1 MLYEKQVARTN
12 GFGNTA
18 SNVGQL
24 GLGCKPEI
32 GWLKWKYIER
42 LQGSSQDHWEGWRP
56 GWDASQLG
64 SQPKAPTPHLAWLA
78 QPSPLHTDHGTLPLQ
93 LPLEA
98 GCFRLHHWQKMSL
111 APVHVPKL
119 IMLLISQVKVTCWR
133 DGCIGIW
140 KVLRDYLCGIFYFFE
155 GVKFCFLPRLLR
167 QRIPSTSYRRMSW
180 YWEQEKKRW
189 MSTISM
195 CSKHFFFRTL
205 NKNNRA
211 CTLNICTWIY
221 KLTICKIPIL

>member
-24 GLGCKPEI
+24 GLGYKPEI

-42 LQGSSQDHWEGWRP
+42 LQGSSQDHWLRCLTTRITTQSTNPASGMAGPTITPAHWLRHTATAIAPGGWML
-56 GWDASQLG
+56 Q
-64 SQPKAPTPHLAWLA
+64 T
-78 QPSPLHTDHGTLPLQ
+78 SPLT
-93 LPLEA
+93 
-98 GCFRLHHWQKMSL
+98 QKMSL
-111 APVHVPKL
+111 APVHVPRL
-119 IMLLISQVKVTCWR
+119 IMLLISQVKVICWR

-140 KVLRDYLCGIFYFFE
+140 KVLSDYLCGIFYFFE
-155 GVKFCFLPRLLR
+155 GVKFCFLPRILR
-167 QRIPSTSYRRMSW
+167 QRIPSTSCRRMSW

-195 CSKHFFFRTL
+195 CSKHFFQDS
-205 NKNNRA
+205 
-211 CTLNICTWIY
+211 
-221 KLTICKIPIL
+221 